1 MVAKIK
7 GNVGGANPEI
17 EVSASCRDR
26 FRGIKPVAIWRQ
38 AILERLWREG
48 FLRHPDELII
58 IKIPKPLSNRG
69 PKQNTGSNT
78 GTVVRVDLPGQAELP
93 TEQPTEAVSAPP
105 EAPAPAEPPAPP
117 PQQNSRRTIATE
129 ALHRQIE
136 ALKKSEQVQRQQAA
150 MPQQPMSREQRLAAV
165 AAAGGLSNDEIQF
178 FQKHPEMVDHPQIT
192 GLAVNQAKQAGHERG
207 TDAHLAFVEK
217 AFNAHVEHLMRE
229 QAQAQ
234 PAMQTPAFFNHHR
247 HDQRRTRRAL
257 SLPPS
262 RARFRRIRLATEGES
277 YAYTYGG

>member
-1 MVAKIK
+1 MRTKTK
-7 GNVGGANPEI
+7 Y
-17 EVSASCRDR
+17 
-26 FRGIKPVAIWRQ
+26 RQ
-38 AILERLWREG
+38 AFKEG
-48 FLRHPDELII
+48 GR
-58 IKIPKPLSNRG
+58 
-69 PKQNTGSNT
+69 
-78 GTVVRVDLPGQAELP
+78 VVLPGQAELP

-117 PQQNSRRTIATE
+117 PQQEQPQNDATE

-150 MPQQPMSREQRLAAV
+150 MPQEPMSREQRLAQWQQH
-165 AAAGGLSNDEIQF
+165 GGLSNDEIQF

-192 GLAVNQAKQAGHERG
+192 GLAVSQAKQAGHERG
-207 TDAHLAFVEK
+207 TDAHLAFVER

-234 PAMQTPAFFNHHR
+234 PAMQTPAFFKPP
-247 HDQRRTRRAL
+247 TRSAPNPA
-257 SLPPS
+257 SLVSAPVS
-262 RARFRRIRLATEGES
+262 RSVPTGSGFATEGES